1 MSKVVQKQEKVGGH
15 DWGNMIEE
23 ICAEESKPKK
33 KGDVFC
39 APRPQENWKGNR
51 RTKTRWRQGGGRLEA
66 RNFCTYNQKDNKE
79 P

>member
-1 MSKVVQKQEKVGGH
+1 MKQVSKVVQKQVKVGGH

-39 APRPQENWKGNR
+39 APRPHENWKGNR
-51 RTKTRWRQGGGRLEA
+51 RTKTKSRLGGGGYKPEIFA
-66 RNFCTYNQKDNKE
+66 PINKMIK
-79 P
+79 